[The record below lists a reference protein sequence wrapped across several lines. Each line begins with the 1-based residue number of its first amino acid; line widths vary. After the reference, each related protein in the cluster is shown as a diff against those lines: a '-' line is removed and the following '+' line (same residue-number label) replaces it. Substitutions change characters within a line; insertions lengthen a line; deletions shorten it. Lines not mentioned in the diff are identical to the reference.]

1 MINDLLSKN
10 PEQVNS
16 KIENILEQNLL
27 NIIYYE
33 NSFAKARFLTKT
45 IEKWDIPTFYLD
57 FDLLYSGYVKAN
69 MVPTLKNV
77 TLLWPNSENLR
88 ENLES
93 VIEKISMT
101 KSVVVIDS
109 LNGFFNILEDDDAG
123 MLINS
128 FIMMLA
134 SSAKNTKSIIL
145 VGSLSKLNEENEFVL
160 HSSGRHVI
168 DNKHMEK
175 IQLVESNG
183 LLKINIL
190 NFDNSTKSSF
200 TA

>member
-1 MINDLLSKN
+1 MLSDLLSKN

-33 NSFAKARFLTKT
+33 NSFAKAKFLTKT

-128 FIMMLA
+128 FIMMLV

-200 TA
+200 PA